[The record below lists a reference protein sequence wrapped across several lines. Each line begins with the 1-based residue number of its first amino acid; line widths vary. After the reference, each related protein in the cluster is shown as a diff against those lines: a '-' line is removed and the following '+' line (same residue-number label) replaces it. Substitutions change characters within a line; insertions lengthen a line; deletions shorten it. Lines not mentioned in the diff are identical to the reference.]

1 MSDGDGKDTVKF
13 LSEKENQLSK
23 RKKKKLGTD
32 EFAQAIA
39 RIAVAQVCESL
50 GFQSFQQSVL
60 DTLADVGVRYIREL
74 GKTACAFANLANRSQ
89 CNVFDVIQGLEDL
102 GSVQGFSGASD
113 VNHSLSGSGVVR
125 DIIRYVCQAE
135 EIPFAYLLPVFPV
148 VKERTLNPS
157 FSQAE
162 ENPPDEHIPSWLPKF
177 PDPETYVDL
186 SSGNEKDTETEVV
199 NKNHQVEEQHI
210 KVERPLLNLQQ
221 KLICNGSEAGIA
233 VEQVDAAKAQRAAE
247 SNPFLAPP
255 LQFGEKEVTVP
266 ALPAKL
272 SDEAVGYHQSCEVL
286 ENNLL
291 TSEPSLQ
298 ANEAATSGPCEQQD
312 SRKILLN
319 GRPNIHFKFGNRK
332 KSLGMATSPWNE
344 GIEKSSLWFG
354 DDHDEIDKKRRRA
367 EKVLW
372 ENTEY
377 PPKASHL

>member
-13 LSEKENQLSK
+13 FSEKENQVSK

-50 GFQSFQQSVL
+50 GFQSFQQSAL

-135 EIPFAYLLPVFPV
+135 EIPFAYLLPNFPV

-157 FSQAE
+157 FAQAQ

-199 NKNHQVEEQHI
+199 NKNQQ
-210 KVERPLLNLQQ
+210 LNKWMLQRHNEQQ
-221 KLICNGSEAGIA
+221 KATH
-233 VEQVDAAKAQRAAE
+233 
-247 SNPFLAPP
+247 FLLPSSI
-255 LQFGEKEVTVP
+255 GEKEVSVP

-272 SDEAVGYHQSCEVL
+272 SDEAVGYHQGCEVL

-291 TSEPSLQ
+291 TLEPSLQ
-298 ANEAATSGPCEQQD
+298 ANEAATSGPCEPHD

-319 GRPNIHFKFGNRK
+319 GRPNIQFKFGNRK
-332 KSLGMATSPWNE
+332 KSLGMVTSPWNE
-344 GIEKSSLWFG
+344 GIENSSLWFG
-354 DDHDEIDKKRRRA
+354 DDRDEIEKKRRR

>member
-50 GFQSFQQSVL
+50 GFQSFQQSAL

-113 VNHSLSGSGVVR
+113 VNHSLSGSG
-125 DIIRYVCQAE
+125 
-135 EIPFAYLLPVFPV
+135 
-148 VKERTLNPS
+148 
-157 FSQAE
+157 

-199 NKNHQVEEQHI
+199 NKNQQVEEQHI

-298 ANEAATSGPCEQQD
+298 ANEAATIGPCEPQD

-332 KSLGMATSPWNE
+332 KSLGMVTSPWNE